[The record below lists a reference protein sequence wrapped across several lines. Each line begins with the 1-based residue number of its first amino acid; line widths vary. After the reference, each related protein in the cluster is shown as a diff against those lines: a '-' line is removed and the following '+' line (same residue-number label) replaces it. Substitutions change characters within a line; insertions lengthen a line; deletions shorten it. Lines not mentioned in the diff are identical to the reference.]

1 MANQRSL
8 DKISSSEK
16 GRPGG
21 VCPLGKD
28 GRIPSKYVDWLSSA
42 GGVTLDQ
49 NGYIP
54 SNYIRQG
61 VGSGLNAEY
70 LDGHAPSEFANA
82 ATIIAVNY
90 PLQGGGDLRGERIVI
105 GLAEDVLNETLDHT
119 KLTNVG
125 ANTHAQID
133 AFIGL
138 ATATPTAGALPIA
151 DGSGKLNAWV
161 DMPSVEGFF
170 EFDTNGALMP
180 VISPTTSDVWELD
193 GSGGIQPK
201 AAI

>member
-1 MANQRSL
+1 MATPRSL

-16 GRPGG
+16 GQPGG

-28 GRIPSKYVDWLSSA
+28 GKIPSKYIDWLSSA

-90 PLQGGGDLRGERIVI
+90 PLQGGGDLRSERIVI
-105 GLAEDVLNETLDHT
+105 GLAEDVLNEALDHT

-138 ATATPTAGALPIA
+138 ATATPTAGALPLA
-151 DGSGKLNAWV
+151 DSSGSLDAWV
-161 DMPSVEGFF
+161 TSVGGGEDFF
-170 EFDTNGALMP
+170 GLDVNGDLVP
-180 VISPTTSDVWELD
+180 LENPTTSPNFELD
-193 GSGGIQPK
+193 SNSDIQPK
-201 AAI
+201 V